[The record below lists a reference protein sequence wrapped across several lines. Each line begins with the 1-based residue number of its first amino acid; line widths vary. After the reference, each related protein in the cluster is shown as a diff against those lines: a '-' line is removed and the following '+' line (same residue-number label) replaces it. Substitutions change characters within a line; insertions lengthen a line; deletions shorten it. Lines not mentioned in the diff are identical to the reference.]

1 MIHWLLILNSSHEVI
16 CQHWLRLEWKKRKT
30 KAAVRVERAP
40 GDVRWSHFS
49 EKRHSV
55 TQLTSFQALFW
66 AWSSVFHCSW
76 NQIIYLLTWQPNCF
90 SLLWPWWAF
99 WQRLLVC
106 ILSYLLCFLFATTCL
121 IVFFP
126 FTFCLL
132 FLKGLKC
139 YKCVS
144 SSKSSSFSVN
154 FDSCQQGIGLFMEQ
168 EECSFPFTYCA
179 VIRTNDQFSG
189 VPSVS
194 RTCSIYV
201 PPIAGFTSVC
211 SSDLCNNSKLARVQ
225 HFYIN

>member
-1 MIHWLLILNSSHEVI
+1 MKSFLREKAQRDSLHFLPSFVLGVI
-16 CQHWLRLEWKKRKT
+16 
-30 KAAVRVERAP
+30 VR
-40 GDVRWSHFS
+40 
-49 EKRHSV
+49 
-55 TQLTSFQALFW
+55 
-66 AWSSVFHCSW
+66 
-76 NQIIYLLTWQPNCF
+76 F
-90 SLLWPWWAF
+90 SLQLKSNNLF
-99 WQRLLVC
+99 VNMTTKLFLVALALMSILATTSGMYF
-106 ILSYLLCFLFATTCL
+106 ILSFMFSFCNYMFDCFFS
-121 IVFFP
+121 